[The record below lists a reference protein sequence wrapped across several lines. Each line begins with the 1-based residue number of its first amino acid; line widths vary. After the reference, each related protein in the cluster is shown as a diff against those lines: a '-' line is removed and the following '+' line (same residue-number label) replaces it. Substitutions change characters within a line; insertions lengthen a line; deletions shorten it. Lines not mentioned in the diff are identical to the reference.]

1 MCNKTFETTH
11 PKNSHNVIVEYDAN
25 LRLVN
30 ATYEDGEDVD
40 LTDVVKAHLQD
51 DINHFAS
58 FQLS

>member
-1 MCNKTFETTH
+1 MCNKFFQSTH
-11 PKNSHNVIVEYDAN
+11 PKNIHDIIVEYDAD

-30 ATYEDGEDVD
+30 ATYDDGEDVE
-40 LTDVVKAHLQD
+40 LTDSVKSHLQD